1 MRPRVLLADD
11 HAGLLAALQRLLAP
25 SCEIVGQVTSGSAV
39 LEAATRLSPQVV
51 VLDIA
56 MPGLN
61 GIEACRQIKEAMPQ
75 TVVIMLTATIDQE
88 VRKRAFELGASC
100 FVAKHLIVDD
110 LLPAIQKALA
120 QRSLRT
126 GNA

>member
-11 HAGLLAALQRLLAP
+11 HAGFLAALQRLLAP

-39 LEAATRLSPQVV
+39 LEAATRMSPQVV

-61 GIEACRQIKEAMPQ
+61 GLEACRQIKEAMPQ

-100 FVAKHLIVDD
+100 FVAKNLIVDD
-110 LLPAIQKALA
+110 LLPAIQKELA
-120 QRSLRT
+120 QQSLRT